1 MRSLI
6 LSRCSSAKVVD
17 IARQCGVSSVL
28 MYRLLSDESSNRHMR
43 IVLRVCSGLSRITG
57 ESSED
62 IFVEYILGDVCG
74 CGVVGSFE
82 DVRSWL
88 DHYKGEYYYQDVCA
102 VMGVDKQVVTNWT
115 KRKNLPTDKFFR
127 WLLSSLV
134 SLTGGNEEEMCR
146 SFFRTVM
153 RLG

>member
-1 MRSLI
+1 MRL
-6 LSRCSSAKVVD
+6 
-17 IARQCGVSSVL
+17 
-28 MYRLLSDESSNRHMR
+28 
-43 IVLRVCSGLSRITG
+43 VLRVCGGLSRATG

-115 KRKNLPTDKFFR
+115 KNKNLPTDRFLK

-134 SLTGGNEEEMCR
+134 SLTGSNEEEMCR
-146 SFFRTVM
+146 SFFRMVV
-153 RLG
+153 RLE